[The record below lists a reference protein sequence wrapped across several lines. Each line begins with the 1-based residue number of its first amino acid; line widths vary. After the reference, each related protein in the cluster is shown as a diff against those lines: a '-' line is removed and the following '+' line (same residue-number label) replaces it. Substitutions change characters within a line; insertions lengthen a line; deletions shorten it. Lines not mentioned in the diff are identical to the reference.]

1 MQLNQKLFHHI
12 FFFHFINYKQSAI
25 IFLARHELHSRSLGM
40 SQLFLEFGF
49 SAFLDTWAAVR
60 RRLAK
65 IPIVLSQTKTKASN
79 WRFWLDGWKK
89 GEGKDGAISSS
100 GVVGGKVGRKKIF
113 MLFSQRVLLVFLSDA
128 MQIRFQDYRGWFDEN
143 LCALLIWEQ
152 IILMHN
158 NREICL
164 HIFFLFTYFI
174 LFFKITGTYW
184 FYTFELV
191 LFS

>member
-1 MQLNQKLFHHI
+1 MFHHI

-113 MLFSQRVLLVFLSDA
+113 MLFSQYIRFVFLSNA
-128 MQIRFQDYRGWFDEN
+128 MQIHFQDYRRCAEN
-143 LCALLIWEQ
+143 LCALLVW
-152 IILMHN
+152 
-158 NREICL
+158 
-164 HIFFLFTYFI
+164 
-174 LFFKITGTYW
+174 
-184 FYTFELV
+184 
-191 LFS
+191 